1 MTFMSQLTIK
11 TLKQICEKIPEDY
24 FVTFEKSEF
33 DKKYLSDK
41 IEVDISNETLILK
54 E

>member
-11 TLKQICEKIPEDY
+11 TLKKICEKLPEDY
-24 FVTFEKSEF
+24 FVIIENSNL
-33 DKKYLSDK
+33 DKIYLSDN

>member
-1 MTFMSQLTIK
+1 MTHLTIK
-11 TLKQICEKIPEDY
+11 TLLKICEKLPEDY
-24 FVTFEKSEF
+24 TVVFETTKF
-33 DKKYLSDK
+33 DKKYLCDK